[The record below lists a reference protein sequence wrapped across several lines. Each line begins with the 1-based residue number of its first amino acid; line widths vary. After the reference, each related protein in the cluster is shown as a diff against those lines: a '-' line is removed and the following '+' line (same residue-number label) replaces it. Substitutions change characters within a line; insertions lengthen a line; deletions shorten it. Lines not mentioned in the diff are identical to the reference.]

1 MGGGPATVLYKGSRF
16 SVEAAASLRELDR
29 LTPTIPV
36 VITQGGWNAGAVS
49 ASATSHDCDAV
60 DISVRSLSTEQVA
73 TIVTTLRML
82 GWAAWLRTV
91 AQGFTPHIHA
101 IPVGWGYVSGSAWLT
116 GSAAFQAAEY
126 LAGRNGLAGRGRDD
140 GPRDYVGQT
149 WPRYFATH
157 QEDDMPTLDEV
168 RAVIRAELAPVRADV
183 ADVRADAARTIAAVN
198 DTRALALVKAEGDPA
213 VWLTD
218 GLTAVHVPDTTTLQ
232 DLATLA
238 AEGRLSISLEG
249 GYGVEEV
256 AGVPVRTVRPST
268 LAALGA
274 VTAEE
279 L

>member
-60 DISVRSLSTEQVA
+60 DISVRGLGPEQVEA
-73 TIVTTLRML
+73 IVTTLRML
-82 GWAAWLRTV
+82 GWAAWLRTA

-101 IPVGWGYVSGSAWLT
+101 IPVGWGYVSGPAWLT

-168 RAVIRAELAPVRADV
+168 RAVIRAELAPVRE
-183 ADVRADAARTIAAVN
+183 DAARTIAAVN
-198 DTRALALVKAEGDPA
+198 DTRTLALVKAEDAPA